1 MRSSLPLLRPAPRV
15 LRRIGAAT
23 PRMMASA
30 LTAAFLAG
38 GAVPVHAQNKASA
51 PAAGAASEQTAETP
65 ADQAAKAA
73 CGGDFQTF
81 LQGIRHE
88 AESKGLSQAAVD
100 AAVAAMRIDPKVLAA
115 DNAQGVFAQTW
126 QQFATRM
133 VNNYRLVQGKAN
145 LKKYADTFARV
156 EAETGVP
163 GPVIASFWGLE
174 TDYGAVLGNF
184 DTLAAL
190 ATLAHDCR
198 RPALFRPHLIAAI
211 EIVDKG
217 YLTPEQM
224 KGAWA
229 GEIGQTQLLPEEY
242 IAFGSDGDGNRTV
255 DLRNDTPDVLVTTG
269 KYLRSLGWKSGEPWL
284 EEIKVPSSFPWDR
297 AALVNKEPRSAFA
310 ELGVTRADG
319 SPLTSDQLTASLLLP
334 MGRGGPA
341 FLAYPNFDVYL
352 SWNKSLVYSLTAAY
366 FATRLHGAPQ
376 VDMGHPAPGLDVA
389 ETKALQER
397 LVAKGYDVGGID
409 GIVGENTRDAV
420 RQEQKR
426 LGLPADGWPTADLLS
441 AL

>member
-1 MRSSLPLLRPAPRV
+1 MRDFRCSSRSARRAERSLGPALANTPAPV
-15 LRRIGAAT
+15 
-23 PRMMASA
+23 MA
-30 LTAAFLAG
+30 LTLALLAA
-38 GAVPVHAQNKASA
+38 AVPAKAQDAA
-51 PAAGAASEQTAETP
+51 PATNAAEE
-65 ADQAAKAA
+65 AAKVA
-73 CGGDFQTF
+73 CGGDFQVF
-81 LQGIRHE
+81 LRGVRQE
-88 AESKGLSQAAVD
+88 AEAKGLSQAAVD
-100 AAVAAMRIDPKVLAA
+100 AAIADMRVDPKVLAA

-190 ATLAHDCR
+190 STLAHDCR

-217 YLTPEQM
+217 YMTPQQM

-242 IAFGSDGDGNRTV
+242 ITFGTDGDGNGTV
-255 DLRNDTPDVLVTTG
+255 DLRNDTPDVLFTTA
-269 KYLRSLGWKSGEPWL
+269 KYIRSLGWKGGEPWL
-284 EEIKVPSSFPWDR
+284 EAVRVPADFPWDR

-310 ELGVTRADG
+310 ELGVTKADG
-319 SPLTSDQLTASLLLP
+319 SALTSDQLPAALLLP

-352 SWNKSLVYSLTAAY
+352 SWNKSLVYSLTAGY
-366 FATRLHGAPQ
+366 FATRLDGASQ
-376 VDMGHPAPGLDVA
+376 VDMGNPVPGLDVDQ
-389 ETKALQER
+389 TKRLQER
-397 LVAKGYDVGGID
+397 LVAKGYDVGGVD
-409 GIVGENTRDAV
+409 GIVGENTREAV